1 MRSRRSRSNAPPSAA
16 AATAADGGT
25 ANEGDGA
32 RRTSSRAAAA
42 ARVDLRVLA
51 ARSPDGADTEGN
63 TAVTMKGGDEE
74 QQQQQQQQRTQNGE
88 QTQSDQRSD
97 SMRKRTR
104 TNFFIHASTDIMG
117 TERPATAS
125 KADTVAADTRD
136 ASRSSEARSDTV
148 GVAAGGKGAKAPDAT
163 PSAVGRKGD
172 SSDDKTKTAGGK
184 TGANRISRLSLT
196 KRRAAR
202 AQAQAQAQAQTQTQ
216 EKDQANANPSPGR
229 VKGQKY
235 RIGSVISKDFDRVG
249 E

>member
-1 MRSRRSRSNAPPSAA
+1 MRSRRSRIKAPPSAA

-63 TAVTMKGGDEE
+63 TAVTMKGE
-74 QQQQQQQQRTQNGE
+74 QQQRTQNQE

-117 TERPATAS
+117 TEKPATAS

-136 ASRSSEARSDTV
+136 ASRPSEARSDTAD
-148 GVAAGGKGAKAPDAT
+148 VAAGGKGSKAPDAT

-202 AQAQAQAQAQTQTQ
+202 ARAQAQAQAQTQ